1 MISMRNRAISPQCNI
16 AFVAGEN
23 PEKMHVRTYG
33 IAPMACAVRPF
44 RTAPK
49 RLAAQGRI
57 IAAMRHAREMHFIF
71 DESNSRAFYSG
82 MFRKSSDR
90 SRARC
95 DPVHFR
101 HTYLLAVKPV
111 HRLHRKTCRTAARMN
126 HLLHSNLR
134 SGTLS

>member
-1 MISMRNRAISPQCNI
+1 
-16 AFVAGEN
+16 
-23 PEKMHVRTYG
+23 
-33 IAPMACAVRPF
+33 MACAVRPF

-49 RLAAQGRI
+49 RHAAQGRI

-111 HRLHRKTCRTAARMN
+111 HRLHCKMRRTAARMN

-134 SGTLS
+134 SGTFS